1 MFLNDNNIKVAQ
13 TDIGI
18 VTPYKR
24 QMHRIKEC
32 LMVRDWENIE
42 VGTVETFQGREKRV
56 IIITTV
62 RAQRSLLLQNREYEL
77 GFVKSEKVM
86 HLFKIY
92 FYSSSMLNLFI
103 SSKNFNRNR
112 FNSVKI

>member
-1 MFLNDNNIKVAQ
+1 MFLNRNNIKVAQ

-24 QMHRIKEC
+24 QMYRIKEC
-32 LMVRDWENIE
+32 LMEREWENIE

-62 RAQRSLLLQNREYEL
+62 RAQRSLLLQDREYEL
-77 GFVKSEKVM
+77 GFVRSEKVM
-86 HLFKIY
+86 HIFKRY
-92 FYSSSMLNLFI
+92 LH
-103 SSKNFNRNR
+103 
-112 FNSVKI
+112 NSTRLDVFSYVQNTIQQ